1 MYVCIFYWYAPSL
14 FVCALFPYI
23 LCVLYT
29 LFVHFL
35 RYSTVYFY
43 LHFLLHYSVIIVAFY
58 SVGFAFLSTYK
69 VRTNAQ
75 THKIAKKKNTLSNPR
90 EIKRGKSSNLTNK
103 LFCPILLL
111 FFFEP
116 GSQHRAISAK
126 QSEYKWV
133 EGVDDGLEGEGICK
147 SWNCQ
152 QTIKNA
158 AAQKT

>member
-1 MYVCIFYWYAPSL
+1 MYVFFIDMPQACLSVLYFHIFYAFCTHYLFIFYAIRPSI
-14 FVCALFPYI
+14 FIYI
-23 LCVLYT
+23 FFCIILL
-29 LFVHFL
+29 LLL
-35 RYSTVYFY
+35 RFIPLD
-43 LHFLLHYSVIIVAFY
+43 LHFWARTK
-58 SVGFAFLSTYK
+58 FAPTLKHT
-69 VRTNAQ
+69 RQ
-75 THKIAKKKNTLSNPR
+75 PKKKKPLSNPR

-133 EGVDDGLEGEGICK
+133 EGADNGLEGEGICK